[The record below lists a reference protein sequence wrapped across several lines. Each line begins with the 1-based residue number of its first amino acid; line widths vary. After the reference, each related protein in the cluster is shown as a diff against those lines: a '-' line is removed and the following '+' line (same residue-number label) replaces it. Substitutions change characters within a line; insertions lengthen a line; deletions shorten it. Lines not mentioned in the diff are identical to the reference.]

1 MTCIVKVQHAT
12 VKRTSSGDQIKKQR
26 ILIFSTTPILYKR
39 DYGIEA
45 LVPILFS
52 PFVFIHGL

>member
-45 LVPILFS
+45 LVPILVCS
-52 PFVFIHGL
+52 A